1 MTSASADSQLPRLV
15 ASAPNGRQ
23 RLRDCETERE
33 KECEKLREICIFTNR
48 RLQLVALAI
57 EFALSN
63 KRKPTVGREEKKKK
77 TKNRQRKK
85 FNLIFF
91 FASDLD
97 SVLTNVLQ
105 LIVSWFLF
113 HTLKWVRSPFL
124 VVGAGIANERRVAF
138 NCQSFRSLFLAR
150 TTEAGQERGIC

>member
-1 MTSASADSQLPRLV
+1 MTSASADSELPRLV

-77 TKNRQRKK
+77 NKDSAEEKIQ
-85 FNLIFF
+85 FNFFFRLRFGFGLNKRLAINCVLIF
-91 FASDLD
+91 
-97 SVLTNVLQ
+97 
-105 LIVSWFLF
+105 VSHFEMG
-113 HTLKWVRSPFL
+113 S
-124 VVGAGIANERRVAF
+124 
-138 NCQSFRSLFLAR
+138 QSFFSSGRR
-150 TTEAGQERGIC
+150 HCK

>member
-1 MTSASADSQLPRLV
+1 MMSASADSELPRLV

-23 RLRDCETERE
+23 RLRDTQREGE

-48 RLQLVALAI
+48 RLLLVALAI

-63 KRKPTVGREEKKKK
+63 KRKPTVSRKEKRKK

-91 FASDLD
+91 FFA
-97 SVLTNVLQ
+97 Q
-105 LIVSWFLF
+105 IRI
-113 HTLKWVRSPFL
+113 RS
-124 VVGAGIANERRVAF
+124 
-138 NCQSFRSLFLAR
+138 
-150 TTEAGQERGIC
+150 